1 MLTNDTTRGPAVT
14 LDASFVQDTYRLRA
28 EAKRLRD
35 FFLAEAA
42 RVSALPLRRAVTL
55 TFDYENLSS
64 IASLLH
70 QLSSIGSDTAAKD

>member
-1 MLTNDTTRGPAVT
+1 MLTNDTPRGPAVA
-14 LDASFVQDTYRLRA
+14 LDASFVQDTYRLRV

-42 RVSALPLRRAVTL
+42 RISELPLKGSVTM

-70 QLSSIGSDTAAKD
+70 QLANIGSDAASKD